1 MGKAT
6 GLQSQF
12 RGKVGNVIGY
22 LSKNRAGRYE
32 QIVKSYQPVVANP
45 QSYAQALARV
55 PVGPVQRV
63 CSALLPLI
71 QRGFE
76 GTAYGEPS
84 KSEFLSYNLKY
95 FRGPF
100 MPKGTVAVPPGN
112 MLISKGSLETIE
124 VTEFLE
130 TVDYSIAC
138 FNLTYT
144 RDAFPNS
151 KGQIAANL
159 LNNNNWLVAGE
170 QLTFII
176 VRLDR
181 GVYNYHYE
189 SLFLNPN
196 DTSAPRGILKY
207 VSNNDDGFNIAIG
220 DDNFTGDVAAAA
232 CIRSQAYGES
242 SFKRSTAFLTLN
254 NAIYQYN
261 DDVAVR
267 AAVASYRT
275 GEDPEDWEDDPTPE
289 YQQLA
294 YLCMVTITQDMVL
307 TSDWPYA
314 QGKQCLGYVTKG
326 GEMGIFY
333 AYQNT
338 VRANCLLDEN
348 AEFIIG
354 SYQSTSGPIR
364 VDARY
369 QPSRV
374 YSTIYGTMNAGQYS
388 NS

>member
-112 MLISKGSLETIE
+112 MLITKGSLRSID
-124 VTEFLE
+124 VH
-130 TVDYSIAC
+130 SIAYQLDTG
-138 FNLTYT
+138 FVTFDLGYT
-144 RDAFPNS
+144 LSTSNPT
-151 KGQIAANL
+151 KGQMAYNLL
-159 LNNNNWLVAGE
+159 LNNDYLKQGE
-170 QLTFII
+170 QLTFVI
-176 VRLDR
+176 VWEVN
-181 GVYNYHYE
+181 GEYIYNYE
-189 SLFLNPN
+189 SLYLNPD
-196 DTSAPRGILKY
+196 DTSRPQGILKEVY
-207 VSNNDDGFNIAIG
+207 EFGSLLNISG
-220 DDNFTGDVAAAA
+220 DAGPNENYIVAAA

-242 SFKRSTAFLTLN
+242 SFKRSTTFLAL
-254 NAIYQYN
+254 ADDWYAYN

-267 AAVASYRT
+267 SAVASYRT

-307 TSDWPYA
+307 TSDWPLA

-348 AEFIIG
+348 ADFMLG
-354 SYQSTSGPIR
+354 TYQSTTGPVR
-364 VDARY
+364 VNSSY

-374 YSTIYGTMNAGQYS
+374 YSSIYGTMNAGQG
-388 NS
+388 